1 MMRDTLSIRK
11 NLHLLLAL
19 LFIVGAACSQPVS
32 RGPSDTAN
40 LPYSEIHRP
49 QYHFSP
55 PSMWMNDPNGMVYFD
70 GEYHLFYQYYPSDTV
85 WGPMHWGHAVSA
97 DLVHWI
103 NLPIALYPDQL
114 GYIFSGSAVVDREN
128 TSGFGQNGKPPLV
141 AIFTYHNPEL
151 AKLGGKNHEYQ
162 GIAYSNDRG
171 RSWTKYSG
179 NPVLPNTQGLQ
190 DFRDPKVF
198 WHEESNQW
206 VMALSATDH
215 VQFWRSSDLKKW
227 EKLSEFGREWGAH
240 GGVWECPDLVEVPIA
255 GTSEKRWVLLLNLN
269 PGGPQGG
276 SGTQYFVGD
285 FDGANFT
292 LDDGFIQ
299 LLEDKEAVWLDSGK
313 DNYAGVTWANVP
325 EQTGRVLFLGWMSN
339 WEYAQQVP
347 TDPWRSA
354 MTVPRQLTLAK
365 FGESYR
371 VVANPVSEL
380 KQLRERSWHLG
391 TRELPDSQSVPL
403 PAPFPVSRSEV
414 ILDFRLPRTANQG
427 VSIELSNGAGEKYRL
442 GFDGSTDEFF
452 SDRTASGD
460 FSFSGKFAGVHRS
473 RRLASSENLRLQLFF
488 DVASVEM
495 FADGGAN
502 VMTEVF
508 FPSLEFDSMT
518 VRASGKGVVL
528 VNATVFQLDGIW
540 Q

>member
-1 MMRDTLSIRK
+1 
-11 NLHLLLAL
+11 
-19 LFIVGAACSQPVS
+19 
-32 RGPSDTAN
+32 
-40 LPYSEIHRP
+40 
-49 QYHFSP
+49 
-55 PSMWMNDPNGMVYFD
+55 MWMNDPNGMVYFD

-97 DLVHWI
+97 DLVHWT
-103 NLPIALYPDQL
+103 NLPIALYPDRL

-128 TSGFGQNGKPPLV
+128 TSGFGQNAKPPLV

-151 AKLGGKNHEYQ
+151 AELGGKNHEYQ

-198 WHEESNQW
+198 WHEQSNQW

-215 VQFWRSSDLKKW
+215 VQFWRSGDLKKW

-255 GTSEKRWVLLLNLN
+255 GTSEKRWVLILNLN

-285 FDGANFT
+285 FDGINFT
-292 LDDGFIQ
+292 LDDGFMR
-299 LLEDKEAVWLDSGK
+299 LLDDQKAAWLDSGK

-325 EQTGRVLFLGWMSN
+325 EETGRVLFMGWMSN

-347 TDPWRSA
+347 TFPWRSA
-354 MTVPRQLTLAK
+354 MTLPRKLTLAK

-371 VVANPVSEL
+371 VVANPVAEL

-403 PAPFPVSRSEV
+403 PVPFPVSRSEV
-414 ILDFRLPRTANQG
+414 ILDFRLPQTANQEI
-427 VSIELSNGAGEKYRL
+427 SIELSNGAGEKYRL
-442 GFDGSTDEFF
+442 GFDGPTDEFF
-452 SDRTASGD
+452 SDRTAAGD

-473 RRLASSENLRLQLFF
+473 RRLANSENLRLHLFF

-508 FPSLEFDSMT
+508 FPSREFDRMS
-518 VRASGKGVVL
+518 VRAGGKGVVL
-528 VNATVFQLDGIW
+528 VNATVFELDGIW
-540 Q
+540 H